1 MSATTL
7 TYSKLITTNVAN
19 QAVSLADS
27 GIMGHR
33 VQVSMSV
40 DDLNRF
46 FIWNRPAGSP
56 APIGHFQQIDASG
69 VNFNDM
75 MLATLGK
82 TYVDID
88 GVTNGLNFSSSILD
102 ANTDPRIRLNNAVG
116 ANDLCMAYLLY
127 KCYGSSAA
135 STLNVIYNLQDAQDM
150 LTSGT
155 LVLAIDSSLSTEEAK
170 SSNPPGTDQG
180 AVHKM
185 FTDLLSADPTRF
197 FTEAGIQISGLFE
210 VAADT
215 TSSGAWG
222 FVENDKIEM
231 QVQFTFSTAVTRT
244 GTQDPSQALE
254 SSTNMQDR
262 SSEIIKAGS
271 TFTIRLQ
278 VTATDTPSGAMSKAL
293 ASATATAIADAQKQ
307 QATANAASNA
317 LAAAA
322 AAQEAVNA
330 AMSQKSSADAAV
342 AKTIATNA
350 AQAIAVSN
358 AQAALQAAQ
367 AALAAAK
374 VSGNPANIQQQN
386 AAAIAAQTAVTNAE
400 TIAKQAAAAV
410 TNAQA
415 AQAQAVASLNAAQ
428 TAAANA
434 AAQVANTNAA
444 AAAAAQKAAA
454 DSAAA
459 AAAIAAAQ
467 TAASNPSTNALTQ
480 AQKLVLDP
488 QTVATARAT
497 ANAATAT
504 RVKAQENSVRAAA
517 AAQTAMD
524 ALQRNST
531 ELALVIA
538 RGGTLADIQI
548 ARSNVVVSTT
558 TSTNAQA
565 AAKAASLSLIQASN
579 TELAAQQASAN
590 ASAQRVALLLTIANA
605 QVNTG
610 TNALT
615 TTTAAYNA
623 AKTAFDVAKANA
635 AAATVALN
643 AAVASGQTMQQTQT
657 LTAASLAANRTLD
670 EVTMTF
676 NAAEVAI
683 SGAQFTLQNDVDSAA
698 DAAQS
703 VTDDAVASAQAIALI
718 QTNITLANNYQTNIN
733 FVATVNQQSQQL
745 NKAQIAMFTALI
757 NNSTAKSVL
766 DQAKNDLTSATTA
779 GGTGVSLV
787 LLQQK
792 VSQASA
798 ALTNSNTVY
807 NEATNAYN
815 AILAQLQ
822 TTANEATLVYTKART
837 QVLADTAAA
846 TSAVT
851 AATAAAA
858 DLVVKNAAV
867 ATASAKLN
875 TDIIGN
881 VSAATIA
888 TDISAYKAAAA
899 AAVSATLANKNAQI
913 ARVAA
918 ENKLATN
925 TAIVNNGV
933 FGIFDASGS
942 QIVLDASG
950 NPIVDQVGNAILQAA
965 ASMQLTSITDATTT
979 NLVTTYIAL
988 VAAYNDAQVAANA
1001 AAQQADSAA
1010 KALTNGITAGL
1021 SFEELTALS
1030 AAAADA
1036 QARSATAANA
1046 ATLANTAA
1054 TNSLGAFYTSAS
1066 GAAALAVLT
1075 STLAAQSASALEAHN
1090 NEIVLKLRAAYKA
1103 DSHAKAAVIS
1113 AKYAVYLA
1121 KSALDARVAAGA
1133 TVSQIKTLQSVLQ
1146 EANTILADEKAKA
1159 TRKAAALT
1167 QMKEWATLEP
1177 NTITIMTA
1185 AMDAANDATKAEA
1198 IEVLVTQF
1206 MEILQTK
1213 DSANSAFNAANAKYT
1228 LSNTALNT
1236 AIMQG
1241 SSIED
1246 IQTARLIVQADSVKL
1261 ANARAELNL
1270 AEAAVTAAYN
1280 NLAGYDASGSLFD
1293 VSGGYYV
1300 DASGNYI
1307 LDPSGN
1313 RVNLAALEI
1322 LNNATIVQNRAIA
1335 NAEARALIVAYTN
1348 AFAVYQAA
1356 KTTHDTAVSA
1366 SLVANNNLDQA
1377 ITAGAS
1383 LADIKTLRDTA
1394 QAAANDMAAAKSAMD
1409 NALNASNANRA
1420 AILSHQTF
1428 DLSGNAI
1435 SDASGNLAASA
1446 AALALLIQE
1455 QANQAT
1461 AIANA
1466 QANSL
1471 LVAYLVVLN
1480 RQTAVNNTLS
1490 NDQAAYDAAATAL
1503 NQAITGGATVTEIQA
1518 LQTTAQNA
1526 GQRVANTQTLA
1537 NAVANAVDLAEE
1549 NVSSNAHATY
1559 ILNKVQEYQSGAAS
1573 LAAANNF
1580 IGLLEAAKTNVATKL
1595 NTLTLSQNASRIAR
1609 EALDAAI
1616 TAGTDI
1622 ANIQELQRTVVSTAA
1637 AQSTAQVTYDQA
1649 ILQLN
1654 QAQQSANSNVV
1665 ANTILNNQ
1673 TIFAAQKQHLAA
1685 VNSATAEREAARAA
1699 NVVAQARL
1707 VSANAALVSATVD
1720 VSGAVAAG
1728 KTQAEIVDLQTAAA
1742 AAATAAAAAANAGQA
1757 AATNLLNKQN
1767 ALTALQSVTMSVPD
1781 LTMGLY
1787 YELKCV
1793 ELNESQIV
1801 SDPSG
1806 CIIYVND
1813 PILVSAA
1820 TGFTA
1825 PGFSP
1830 VSRITWT
1837 SENGQV
1843 QGVGVGSATRILSMT
1858 EAASVPGGLYSA
1870 STCVAIKL
1878 DKLVTAVDGIFYLV
1892 GGENTLYNFILQ
1904 AGRVAVTPE

>member
-46 FIWNRPAGSP
+46 FIWSRPAGSP

-88 GVTNGLNFSSSILD
+88 GVTNGLNFSSAVLD
-102 ANTDPRIRLNNAVG
+102 ANTDPRIRLNNAVS

-197 FTEAGIQISGLFE
+197 FTEAGIQIAGLFE

-244 GTQDPSQALE
+244 GTQDPSQAIE

-262 SSEIIKAGS
+262 SAEIIKAGS

-307 QATANAASNA
+307 QATATAASNA
-317 LAAAA
+317 VAAAA
-322 AAQEAVNA
+322 AAQEAVAA
-330 AMSQKSSADAAV
+330 AMAQKSAADAAV

-350 AQAIAVSN
+350 AQATAVSN
-358 AQAALQAAQ
+358 AQAALEAAQ

-386 AAAIAAQTAVTNAE
+386 AAAIAAQTAVTNAQ
-400 TIAKQAAAAV
+400 TIAKQAAAAL

-444 AAAAAQKAAA
+444 AASAAQKAAT
-454 DSAAA
+454 DAAA
-459 AAAIAAAQ
+459 AAAAVAAAQ

-497 ANAATAT
+497 ANAASAT

-517 AAQTAMD
+517 AAQTAAD
-524 ALQRNST
+524 ALQSNST
-531 ELALVIA
+531 ALALVIA
-538 RGGTLADIQI
+538 RGGTPADIQI
-548 ARSNVVVSTT
+548 ARSNVIASTT

-579 TELAAQQASAN
+579 AELSAQQAAAN

-605 QVNTG
+605 QVNTD
-610 TNALT
+610 TNALSAAT
-615 TTTAAYNA
+615 TSYNTASSAFNA
-623 AKTAFDVAKANA
+623 AKTAAT
-635 AAATVALN
+635 AATAALN
-643 AAVASGQTMQQTQT
+643 AAVAAGQTMQQTQT

-676 NAAEVAI
+676 NAAEVAL
-683 SGAQFTLQNDVDSAA
+683 SGSQFTLQSDVDAA
-698 DAAQS
+698 ATAAQN
-703 VTDDAVASAQAIALI
+703 VTDDAVASAQAIGLI

-745 NKAQIAMFTALI
+745 NKAQIAMFSALI
-757 NNSTAKSVL
+757 NAATAKSVL

-779 GGTGVSLV
+779 GATGAALV
-787 LLQQK
+787 PLQQK
-792 VSQASA
+792 VSQATA
-798 ALTNSNTVY
+798 ALTNSNTVS

-815 AILAQLQ
+815 NLLAQLQ
-822 TTANEATLVYTKART
+822 TTANQATLAYTNARS
-837 QVLADTAAA
+837 QVSANTAAVA
-846 TSAVT
+846 TATT
-851 AATAAAA
+851 AATAATAA
-858 DLVVKNAAV
+858 LTTKNAAV
-867 ATASAKLN
+867 AAASAKLN
-875 TDIIGN
+875 TDITSN
-881 VSAATIA
+881 VSAATLA
-888 TDISAYKAAAA
+888 TDISDYKAKAA

-913 ARVAA
+913 ALVAA
-918 ENKLATN
+918 QNTLATN
-925 TAIVNNGV
+925 VAIVNNGV
-933 FGIFDASGS
+933 FGVFDSSGS

-965 ASMQLTSITDATTT
+965 ATMQLTSITDATTS
-979 NLVTTYIAL
+979 NLVTTYIGL
-988 VAAYNDAQVAANA
+988 VAAYNTAQVAANA

-1021 SFEELTALS
+1021 SFETLTELS
-1030 AAAADA
+1030 VAAADA
-1036 QARSATAANA
+1036 QAKSATAANA
-1046 ATLANTAA
+1046 AALANTAA
-1054 TNSLGAFYTSAS
+1054 TNSLGAMYTSAS
-1066 GAAALAVLT
+1066 GAAALAVLS
-1075 STLAAQSASALEAHN
+1075 STLAAQSASALDAHN

-1103 DSHAKAAVIS
+1103 DSDAKADVIS

-1121 KSALDARVAAGA
+1121 KSALDTAVAGGA
-1133 TVSQIKTLQSVLQ
+1133 TVAEIKTLQSVLQ
-1146 EANTILADEKAKA
+1146 EANTILANEKANA
-1159 TRKAAALT
+1159 TRRAAALT
-1167 QMKEWATLEP
+1167 QIKTWATLEP
-1177 NTITIMTA
+1177 STIAIMKSA
-1185 AMDAANDATKAEA
+1185 EDAANASTKAAA
-1198 IEVLVTQF
+1198 IDVLVSQYMDLT
-1206 MEILQTK
+1206 EAK
-1213 DSANSAFNAANAKYT
+1213 DAASSAFNAAQAKYN
-1228 LSNTALNT
+1228 LSNSALNT

-1241 SSIED
+1241 SSID
-1246 IQTARLIVQADSVKL
+1246 AIQTARVVVQADSATL
-1261 ANARAELNL
+1261 ANARSELNL
-1270 AEAAVTAAYN
+1270 AQAALTAAYN
-1280 NLAGYDASGSLFD
+1280 NLAGYDASGAYFDPSGVVFD
-1293 VSGGYYV
+1293 VSGGYFV
-1300 DASGNYI
+1300 DACGNRI
-1307 LDPSGN
+1307 ADPSGN
-1313 RVNLAALEI
+1313 SLVNVAALDI
-1322 LNNATIVQNRAIA
+1322 LNNAVIVQNRAIA
-1335 NAEARALIVAYTN
+1335 NAAAKAMVLAYTN
-1348 AFAVYQAA
+1348 AFAAYQAA
-1356 KTTHDTAVSA
+1356 KTTHATAVSA
-1366 SLVANNNLDQA
+1366 ALVANNNLDQA
-1377 ITAGAS
+1377 ITSGDS
-1383 LADIKTLRDTA
+1383 LADIQTLRDVS
-1394 QAAANDMAAAKSAMD
+1394 QSAANDVAEAKLIMD

-1420 AILSHQTF
+1420 AILDS
-1428 DLSGNAI
+1428 A
-1435 SDASGNLAASA
+1435 DASGSLPTSVAAI
-1446 AALALLIQE
+1446 ALLVQE

-1471 LVAYLVVLN
+1471 LVSYLAALN

-1503 NQAITGGATVTEIQA
+1503 NQAITGGATVTEIQT
-1518 LQTTAQNA
+1518 LQAAAQNA
-1526 GQRVANTQTLA
+1526 GQRVANDQTLA
-1537 NAVANAVDLAEE
+1537 NAAASAVTIARERVD
-1549 NVSSNAHATY
+1549 SNPHAAD
-1559 ILNKVQEYQSGAAS
+1559 ILSEVQEYQAGAAS

-1580 IGLLEAAKTNVATKL
+1580 IGLLEAAKANVATTL
-1595 NTLTLSQNASRIAR
+1595 NTLTLAQNASRIAR

-1622 ANIQELQRTVVSTAA
+1622 ANIQALQRTVVSVAADQTAA
-1637 AQSTAQVTYDQA
+1637 QTAYEQA
-1649 ILQLN
+1649 NRQLT

-1673 TIFAAQKQHLAA
+1673 AIFAAQKQHLAA
-1685 VNSATAEREAARAA
+1685 VNSAAAAVAAARTA
-1699 NVVAQARL
+1699 NTAAQARL
-1707 VSANAALVSATVD
+1707 VSANAAVTTAQAAVSAA
-1720 VSGAVAAG
+1720 VSAG
-1728 KTQAEIVDLQTAAA
+1728 KTQAEIVDLQTAAT
-1742 AAATAAAAAANAGQA
+1742 AATAAASAAANAAQVTA
-1757 AATNLLNKQN
+1757 ADLLNKQN
-1767 ALTALQSVTMSVPD
+1767 TLTAVESVRMDIPD
-1781 LTMGLY
+1781 LRTPLY

-1793 ELNESQIV
+1793 ELNENKVV

-1806 CIIYVND
+1806 SIIYVND
-1813 PILVSAA
+1813 PVLVSAA
-1820 TGFTA
+1820 NGFTA
-1825 PGFSP
+1825 PGFDA
-1830 VSRITWT
+1830 VSAITW
-1837 SENGQV
+1837 SALNGVV
-1843 QGVGVGSATRILSMT
+1843 QGAGVESATRILSIAP
-1858 EAASVPGGLYSA
+1858 AASTPGGLYPA
-1870 STCVAIKL
+1870 SSCVAIKL
-1878 DKLVTAVDGIFYLV
+1878 NKMVTAVDGIFYLV
-1892 GGENTLYNFILQ
+1892 GGESTLYNFILQ
-1904 AGRVAVTPE
+1904 AGRNVPT